1 MMRAGK
7 IAIGGAVL
15 LGVGGC
21 MHPRPAPVGACAYR
35 AIPLAVDSGGL
46 QPARPD
52 LAAEEPDALTSE
64 LRTVYRAQEVSAARA
79 PQGSAATSPP
89 EYLVLSGGSQHGAFG
104 AGFFYGMPSIPSY
117 DVVTGVSTG
126 SLQATFLFLANQPVP
141 KDRTYAWVDGPLAD
155 VIKPGT
161 SNAGDL
167 ALAYSIAKEG
177 DIVTPN
183 KGGFLGGL
191 AAGAMANF
199 GPLRARL
206 KAAISPDT
214 LRSVAEQGMAPY
226 NRKLF
231 VGTVNLDDGR
241 GYAIDLTELA
251 ARIDSPAWKGRT
263 SELQDCYTDAL
274 IASSSVPPAAYPVTL
289 QIQDGQGTRT
299 NMYMD
304 GGARFGVFLE
314 PILKALGDDVA
325 RDARV
330 DVIVNGG
337 LYGDAWTQNGRPV
350 EKWSSLTTAMRA
362 VDILE
367 NQVYRFSVANTE
379 TFGLRHG
386 GVRMAFISTQNL
398 PEGSVE
404 PNNYIFRGQTCADW
418 NALDDRQ
425 KPLEFHPNYMSCLSD
440 YGRSRGATNQWN
452 WVRGKHAGK

>member
-1 MMRAGK
+1 
-7 IAIGGAVL
+7 
-15 LGVGGC
+15 

-46 QPARPD
+46 QTARPE
-52 LAAEEPDALTSE
+52 AAEPDAMTAE
-64 LRTVYRAQEVSAARA
+64 LRTVFRAQEDSAARA
-79 PQGSAATSPP
+79 PKGSAATSPP

-104 AGFFYGMPSIPSY
+104 AGFFYGMPSVPSY

-141 KDRTYAWVDGPLAD
+141 KDRTYAWVDGPLAET
-155 VIKPGT
+155 IKPGT
-161 SNAGDL
+161 SNTGDL

-177 DIVTPN
+177 DIVTPS

-191 AAGAMANF
+191 AAGAMASF

-206 KAAISPDT
+206 HAALSPDT

-251 ARIDSPAWKGRT
+251 ARIDTPAWKGRT
-263 SELQDCYTDAL
+263 SELQDCYADAL
-274 IASSSVPPAAYPVTL
+274 IASSSVPPAAFPVTL
-289 QIQDGQGTRT
+289 EIQDGQGTRT
-299 NMYMD
+299 DLYMD

-314 PILKALGDDVA
+314 PILGALGDKVA
-325 RDARV
+325 KDARV

-337 LYGDAWTQNGRPV
+337 LYGDSWSANGQPV
-350 EKWSSLTTAMRA
+350 KTWSALTTAMRA

-379 TFGLRHG
+379 TFGLAHG
-386 GVRMAFISTQNL
+386 GVRMAFISNQNL
-398 PEGSVE
+398 TPGAVQ
-404 PNNYIFRGQTCADW
+404 PNDYVFRGKSCAAW
-418 NALDDRQ
+418 NLIDNLQ

-440 YGRSRGATNQWN
+440 YGRSRGATGQWN
-452 WVRGKHAGK
+452 WVKGRHAGE

>member
-1 MMRAGK
+1 MYRSGRIVAGGLLL
-7 IAIGGAVL
+7 IGAS
-15 LGVGGC
+15 GC
-21 MHPRPAPVGACAYR
+21 MHPRPAPVGACNYR
-35 AIPLAVDSGGL
+35 AIPLSVDSGGL
-46 QPARPD
+46 QPTQPTP
-52 LAAEEPDALTSE
+52 EPDAMTSE
-64 LRTVYRAQEVSAARA
+64 LRTVFQAQAASHDTA
-79 PQGSAATSPP
+79 PAGSAATTPP

-104 AGFFYGMPSIPSY
+104 AGFFYGLPSVPSY

-141 KDRTYAWVDGPLAD
+141 KDRSYGWVDGPLAD
-155 VIKPGT
+155 IIKPGT
-161 SNAGDL
+161 SNPGDL

-177 DIVTPN
+177 DIVTPS

-191 AAGAMANF
+191 AKGAMASF

-214 LRSVAEQGMAPY
+214 LRLVAEQGAAPY

-251 ARIDSPAWKGRT
+251 ARIDTPAWKGRT
-263 SELQDCYTDAL
+263 GELQDCYGDAL

-289 QIQDGQGTRT
+289 EIQDGQGTRT
-299 NMYMD
+299 NLYMD

-314 PILKALGDDVA
+314 PILAALGDKVA
-325 RDARV
+325 KDARV

-337 LYGDAWTQNGRPV
+337 LYGGNWTADGKPV
-350 EKWSSLTTAMRA
+350 TEWSSLTVAMRA

-379 TFGLRHG
+379 TYGLRHG
-386 GVRMAFISTQNL
+386 GVRMAFISNQNL
-398 PEGSVE
+398 APGAVD
-404 PNNYIFRGQTCADW
+404 PNDYVFRGKSCAAW
-418 NALDDRQ
+418 NVIDNLQ
-425 KPLEFHPNYMSCLSD
+425 KPLEFHPNYMACLSQ
-440 YGRSRGATNQWN
+440 YGTSRGAAQQWN
-452 WVRGKHAGK
+452 WVRDRHAGQ